1 MITPRIKLETQSF
14 TYVSRNT
21 GKEELVN
28 LNENQLNSLR
38 EFYVERFVD
47 NMETEDLVQ
56 YVTDDMFQYME
67 SLPDNEVIDECL
79 NYWDD
84 MFDEVIEDVKE
95 FEQCDFKKTLED
107 KKDDYL
113 DSLSEGKDV
122 REQLLEE
129 GFVPH
134 DTDDYGSKVDAL
146 VDSMGVTVEKESTVH
161 RRKDLDSL

>member
-1 MITPRIKLETQSF
+1 MITPRVKLETQSF
-14 TYVSRNT
+14 PYVSRNT

-56 YVTDDMFQYME
+56 YVTDDMIRYME
-67 SLPDNEVIDECL
+67 ALPDNEVIDECL

-95 FEQCDFKKTLED
+95 FEQCDFKKTLAD

-122 REQLLEE
+122 REQLLDE

-146 VDSMGVTVEKESTVH
+146 VDTMSVTDKKESTVH